1 MKPAGKRSWRCV
13 GRPFP
18 ECLRRPVL
26 WSLRHTSFCAVPG
39 EWLGKGIVMSES
51 EIVAAVFLAV
61 LVAVSGYGLCSRPSA
76 RLKRYV
82 RSDRERRLRRA
93 ARDLECRRRVLDR
106 WAVSDMS
113 GQ

>member
-1 MKPAGKRSWRCV
+1 
-13 GRPFP
+13 
-18 ECLRRPVL
+18 
-26 WSLRHTSFCAVPG
+26 
-39 EWLGKGIVMSES
+39 MSES

-76 RLKRYV
+76 RLKRNV
-82 RSDRERRLRRA
+82 CADRERRLRRG